1 MPNDDAV
8 DPAPAP
14 QASPKQIN
22 VHIDLDRIA
31 GIAFLGL
38 RRSMVFMGFG
48 VNAADNDE
56 FLEFEIPGPL
66 TMRFVSEGATPEQ
79 IKEMKRHFRSWVI
92 ASALRDLLEA
102 VSIALTEFYLA
113 VRITGDNSIL
123 PQNFDEIRK
132 EVSFKSIPDKLARLS
147 ELGMQ
152 PVYDVH
158 FFGLTKVRNCLAH
171 RMGLITDSDCSDGD
185 NLTVTWRSFNV
196 ELHTESGDRFNILDM
211 IGKRLENPGTIVI
224 TPADRIRSFRKGGTI
239 DLSHTELA
247 EIGMMTNNAINH
259 FRAETARLAQAH
271 GVKVVHPAELK
282 RESPPPNPS

>member
-1 MPNDDAV
+1 MMRSIP
-8 DPAPAP
+8 PPAP
-14 QASPKQIN
+14 QAAPNQIN
-22 VHIDLDRIA
+22 LHIDLDKIA

-56 FLEFEIPGPL
+56 FLEFDIPGPL

-79 IKEMKRHFRSWVI
+79 IKEMKRHFRVWVI

-102 VSIALTEFYLA
+102 ISIALTEFYLV
-113 VRITGDNSIL
+113 VRITADKSIQ
-123 PQNFDEIRK
+123 PQNFDDVRK

-147 ELGMQ
+147 ELGMK
-152 PVYDVH
+152 PVYDAH

-171 RMGLITDSDCSDGD
+171 RMGLITDSDCNDGD
-185 NLTVTWRSFNV
+185 NLTVTWRSFDV
-196 ELHTESGDRFNILDM
+196 ELHTESGERFNILDI

-224 TPADRIRSFRKGGTI
+224 TPADRTRSFRKGSTI

-271 GVKVVHPAELK
+271 GIKVIQLPEAKSEAQ
-282 RESPPPNPS
+282 PPDQTS